1 MRRFTSPGFTVIELM
16 VSLVIL
22 AIVTSQLLLVFQS
35 QKKAYMANERILDAQ
50 EDARLVVDLVSHESR
65 MAGFMVPRFAAVS
78 SIDGGANAPD
88 TLCIS
93 DSNRIDETTL
103 DAATQPFDRARPA
116 APIIALQD
124 KVTLVAGDL
133 DIDSNGVIDFA
144 VGQAVIVADTANTF
158 CALIEAIAGNQLDLD
173 ANFPIGFGTG
183 ARVVP
188 AVMYEVGAAGGLGLS
203 RNGLLLSAEVEDLQ
217 AEFGVDVNGDGLIDP
232 NAAGGEFPLDD
243 LNGFNSSRLLQ
254 VRLTVTTRAT
264 QPSPDFTGGFAAAA
278 NRNAGAPD
286 AFQRRRFVS
295 SVRPRNLGNP

>member
-1 MRRFTSPGFTVIELM
+1 M

-22 AIVTSQLLLVFQS
+22 AIVSSQLLLVFQS
-35 QKKAYMANERILDAQ
+35 QKKAYMANERILDVQ

-65 MAGFMVPRFAAVS
+65 MAGFMVPRFASVS
-78 SIDGGANAPD
+78 SIDGGANGPD
-88 TLCIS
+88 TLCVS

-124 KVTLVAGDL
+124 KVTLIAGDL
-133 DIDSNGVIDFA
+133 DIDSNGVNDFA
-144 VGQAVIVADTANTF
+144 PGQAVIVADTVNTF
-158 CALIEAIAGNQLDLD
+158 CALVEAIAGNQLDLD

-188 AVMYEVGAAGGLGLS
+188 AVMYEVGAGGGLGLT

-232 NAAGGEFPLDD
+232 NAAAGEFPIDD
-243 LNGFNSSRLLQ
+243 LNGFDSSRLLQ

-264 QPSPDFTGGFAAAA
+264 QASPDFTGGFAATA
-278 NRNAGAPD
+278 NRNGGAAD
-286 AFQRRRFVS
+286 SFQRRRFIA